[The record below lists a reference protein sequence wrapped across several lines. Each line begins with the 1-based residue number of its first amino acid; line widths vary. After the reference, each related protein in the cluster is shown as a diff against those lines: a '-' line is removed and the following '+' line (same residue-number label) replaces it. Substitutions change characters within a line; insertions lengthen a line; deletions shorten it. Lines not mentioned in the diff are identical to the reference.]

1 MRVAY
6 IAFLAAVS
14 CCAQRSFDQ
23 NDWTKPTTPHRI
35 VGPVYYV
42 GTYDLACF
50 LITSPEGHILI
61 NTGLADST
69 AQIRKNVET
78 LGFKFSDIRILLT
91 NQAHFDHVAAMAE
104 IKKLTGAR
112 LLATEA
118 DRPVLEDGGASDF
131 YLGKEYTFKPV
142 KVDVVLKDRMEISV
156 GGAGRVVLRSHLTP
170 GHTKGSVSYS
180 TVVRENGRTYN
191 VVIANVP
198 TTIGAK
204 LVNNPKY
211 PEIAGDYERSFR
223 VLRALACDIFLAGH
237 ASQYRLH
244 DKYKGKY
251 DPDAFVDPE
260 GLKRAVA
267 ESEAK
272 FRAQL
277 KQERAQVR

>member
-1 MRVAY
+1 M
-6 IAFLAAVS
+6 
-14 CCAQRSFDQ
+14 
-23 NDWTKPTTPHRI
+23 TPHRI

-50 LITSPEGHILI
+50 LITSPQGHILI

-78 LGFKFSDIRILLT
+78 LGFKLSDIRILLT
-91 NQAHFDHVAAMAE
+91 NQAHLDHVAAMAE
-104 IKKLTGAR
+104 IKSLTGAR
-112 LLATEA
+112 MFATEA
-118 DRPVLEDGGASDF
+118 DKPVLEDGGASDF

-142 KVDVVLKDRMEISV
+142 KVDVVLKDGMEISV
-156 GGAGRVVLRSHLTP
+156 GSVGRVVLRAHVTP

-180 TVVRENGRTYN
+180 MVIRENGRIYN
-191 VVIANVP
+191 VVIANIP

-211 PEIAGDYERSFR
+211 PGIAQDYERSFR

-237 ASQYRLH
+237 ASQYRLQ

-277 KQERAQVR
+277 KQEQAQVR